1 MKSLSHCFFNRTS
14 CLIGCIAVLAIF
26 IGGGL
31 ALPAFAANYT
41 VCPSGCDFT
50 TITNAVAVVVSPDT
64 IHVGA
69 DYASTTETFPFN
81 LPNGVTLDC
90 QNSGAVI
97 GVDDESAPVFINSQ
111 SDNIFRNCTFSNVV
125 LQNTNQSNVQIID
138 NVWRGNSR
146 IDANT
151 ASNITITGN
160 TATGEKGLRQIATTN
175 ASDITISSNTI
186 MSYAGQGFAGL
197 RIDSSTSVQVTSNII
212 QDNTTTTNV
221 NYDLIGIINGSYD
234 VYFASN
240 TVSEPYLTSFGG
252 GMSVL
257 QMSARN
263 LTIADNTFQMNGSG
277 GGIGINLNANDRPVS
292 AVVRH
297 NTFVLWPLCSVC
309 NVIQPGAFT
318 SHTIHVT
325 STYNLIVSFA
335 SSSANNTGHYVSGAG
350 PSSNLFAFTEYDGFV
365 NLNVANDPA
374 NFPAGTGSV
383 YRVYNPL
390 KTDDATTTNDYEQAP
405 WSAFLDVNGALD
417 IGARPG
423 VRENVFQV
431 DAAGT
436 IDYATVD
443 ATNTTAIISH
453 LRSNDTVNLAA
464 GTYSPIVLVSTT
476 TNVALSSGVSILG
489 AGSNTVIHASS
500 TGNAVFLGGMTDSIF
515 RDFRVTGASST
526 ATSTYKIT
534 RSQFSAGGTDYDDG
548 SGIGFPN
555 AIIIA
560 GGVPSGGSCNASLYD
575 ADNFDVTTI
584 VAGAT
589 DDWNLFLIDYFGNKL
604 TLIGPDRF
612 IPDAATA
619 VGCGAPA
626 SVTVEHEVISI
637 YTVSSGVYTY
647 NAAAAALAGVSPK
660 AGETNPPRLDRTILG
675 ATEAGI
681 ALNNSSGNMFTNVT
695 STENSVGVS
704 FTGTSTDNLFADAS
718 LDANS
723 QYDIR
728 HETSGSHTFADS
740 LFDIGL
746 VSITGNG
753 FIQGKFSAR
762 VFTQNSSLVPA
773 AGVTVN
779 GVSANSA
786 SATSLVSGG
795 DGYSPY
801 SSPLPAFSLSSSSI
815 SLTSG
820 GLNPYTWTSVANS
833 FYSSASVSASLS
845 QPRQT
850 VALTLTAVPGSGGG
864 GGSILVPQSSFTPSV
879 DPGLAGRLAVFAE
892 AGLSP
897 GDLVKLKDDG
907 SLLTQEDST
916 VYELGADGRRHAFPN
931 PSVFNS
937 RYCTF
942 ANIRIVDGVLARIP
956 LGSNMTYFPGMRLVK
971 FLSVPTVYL
980 VQSPNVLRAIP
991 DEATAVQLAGS
1002 GWSKLVSDISDAFY
1016 LDYTIGV
1023 PIASASESLDRT
1035 PPMSCPAQAQKAVW
1049 PFSSIPTA
1057 FSFNAALAPGA
1068 VGLEVRYLQEVFVFL
1083 GSAIYPEALVTGV
1096 YGASTEAAVKR
1107 FQASKGL
1114 QQLGI
1119 VGPATRAALN
1129 AILDIYR

>member
-1 MKSLSHCFFNRTS
+1 MNLVFQFFLRLRKNS
-14 CLIGCIAVLAIF
+14 VFFLVVFASFLGIGVSMPVLA
-26 IGGGL
+26 
-31 ALPAFAANYT
+31 ATYT
-41 VCPSGCDFT
+41 VCPSGCDFD
-50 TITNAVAVVVSPDT
+50 TITNAVAVATSPD
-64 IHVGA
+64 IINVEA
-69 DYASTTETFPFN
+69 DYASTTETFSFN

-151 ASNITITGN
+151 ATNITISGN
-160 TATGEKGLRQIATTN
+160 TATGEKGLRQIAAID
-175 ASDITISSNTI
+175 ASNVTISSNTI

-240 TVSEPYLTSFGG
+240 TVSEPYLTSFGM
-252 GMSVL
+252 GMSML

-318 SHTIHVT
+318 SYTIHVT

-365 NLNVANDPA
+365 NLNAANDPA

-489 AGSNTVIHASS
+489 AGVNTIIHASAS
-500 TGNAVFLGGMTDSIF
+500 GNALLIDGITDSVF
-515 RDFRVTGASST
+515 RDFRLTGASST
-526 ATSTYKIT
+526 ATSTYRIT
-534 RSQFSAGGTDYDDG
+534 RSQFTQGGTDYDDG
-548 SGIGFPN
+548 SGIGFPD
-555 AIIIA
+555 AVIIA
-560 GGVPSGGSCNASLYD
+560 GGVPSGGACNASLYD
-575 ADNFDVTTI
+575 ADNFNVTTL
-584 VAGAT
+584 VGGAT
-589 DDWNLFLIDYFGNKL
+589 DDWNLFLIDYLGNKL
-604 TLIGPDRF
+604 TLLAPDRF
-612 IPDAATA
+612 VPDAVTA
-619 VGCGAPA
+619 LGCGSPGT
-626 SVTVEHEVISI
+626 VTVEHEVSSI
-637 YTVSSGVYTY
+637 YTVSSGSYTY
-647 NAAAAALAGVSPK
+647 NAAAASLAGVSPK
-660 AGETNPPRLDRTILG
+660 FGETNPPRLDRTVVG
-675 ATEAGI
+675 ATEAGVAI
-681 ALNNSSGNMFTNVT
+681 NDSSGNTFTNVT
-695 STENSVGVS
+695 STGNSVGVFLS
-704 FTGTSTDNLFADAS
+704 GTSTNNVLTDVVM
-718 LDANS
+718 DANS
-723 QYDIR
+723 QFDIR
-728 HETSGSHTFADS
+728 SSASGDNTFIDS
-740 LFDIGL
+740 TFGIGS

-753 FIQGKFSAR
+753 LVLGKFSAR
-762 VFTQNSSLVPA
+762 VRTQDSSL
-773 AGVTVN
+773 AGISGMTVN
-779 GVSANSA
+779 GTSANSA
-786 SATSLVSGG
+786 SSTSLVSGG
-795 DGYSPY
+795 AGYS
-801 SSPLPAFSLSSSSI
+801 SFSNALPAFSLSSSSAI
-815 SLTSG
+815 ATTG
-820 GLNPYTWTSVANS
+820 GFNPYTWTSVANAS
-833 FYSSASVSASLS
+833 YNSATLSASLL

-850 VALTLTAVPGSGGG
+850 ITLTLTAASAGGGSRG
-864 GGSILVPQSSFTPSV
+864 GGSILIPQGSLTPV
-879 DPGLAGRLAVFAE
+879 DGGLAERLAVFAE
-892 AGLSP
+892 AGLAP
-897 GDLVKLKDDG
+897 GDLVKLPSDG
-907 SLLTQEDST
+907 DLVTQHDST
-916 VYELGADGRRHAFPN
+916 VYELGTDGRRHAFPN
-931 PSVFNS
+931 PSVFFS

-942 ANIRIVDGVLARIP
+942 ANVRIVDGVLARIP
-956 LGSNMTYFPGMRLVK
+956 LGTNMAYAPGLRLIK
-971 FLSVPTVYL
+971 FVSAPTVYL
-980 VQSPNVLRAIP
+980 VQSPNALRAVP

-1002 GWSKLVSDISDAFY
+1002 DWAKLVSDVSDAFY
-1016 LDYTIGV
+1016 NDYV
-1023 PIASASESLDRT
+1023 VANPIMSATETLDRT
-1035 PPMSCPAQAQKAVW
+1035 PPLSCGKKA
-1049 PFSSIPTA
+1049 
-1057 FSFNAALAPGA
+1057 SF
-1068 VGLEVRYLQEVFVFL
+1068 F
-1083 GSAIYPEALVTGV
+1083 SAI
-1096 YGASTEAAVKR
+1096 
-1107 FQASKGL
+1107 
-1114 QQLGI
+1114 
-1119 VGPATRAALN
+1119 LN
-1129 AILDIYR
+1129 KAFNPYR